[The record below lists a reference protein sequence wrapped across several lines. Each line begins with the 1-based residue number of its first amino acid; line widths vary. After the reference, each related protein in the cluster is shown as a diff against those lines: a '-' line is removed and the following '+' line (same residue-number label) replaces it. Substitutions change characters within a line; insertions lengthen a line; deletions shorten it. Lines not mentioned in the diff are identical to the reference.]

1 MSPMS
6 PFVVAYQ
13 KIFYFREWPES
24 TVWLM
29 AGTYAAGAFIIGTT
43 LVLAFEDRFAEQ
55 L

>member
-13 KIFYFREWPES
+13 KIFYFRQWPEP

-29 AGTYAAGAFIIGTT
+29 AATYAAGAFIIGTT
-43 LVLAFEDRFAEQ
+43 LVLAFEDRLTEQ